1 MLPSKGEL
9 RGPRP
14 FVTGRAAL
22 VTDEC
27 FQGSA
32 QEWGLDSGEL
42 PLSCGC
48 CTNNVLAPSLKSPL
62 SRNLGLT
69 EQLQRLYE
77 EFLGTLHPDSL
88 NVLQLLC
95 PSSARA

>member
-32 QEWGLDSGEL
+32 QEWGLDSAEL
-42 PLSCGC
+42 PALLW
-48 CTNNVLAPSLKSPL
+48 VLH
-62 SRNLGLT
+62 
-69 EQLQRLYE
+69 E
-77 EFLGTLHPDSL
+77 
-88 NVLQLLC
+88 
-95 PSSARA
+95 